1 MRIIDFHT
9 HAFPDSIAAAAIG
22 KLQAAS
28 HTRPFTDGT
37 VTGLRNSM
45 TEAGISA
52 SVVLPVATHPRQV
65 PHVNDAS
72 IALNDQAESSGIY
85 SFGCMHPDYADVRRE
100 LKRIA
105 DAGIRGIKLH
115 PVYQGVDFDDPRYL
129 RILDAAGDLGLTV
142 LIHAGLDVGFP
153 GVTHAS
159 PRMILNAVRSV
170 GPVTLVLAH
179 MGGWRCWE
187 QVERLL
193 PDTPVLL
200 DTSFSLGVMTPNGD
214 GKLRTQEELRM
225 LVHPAL
231 PQLREHDAETG
242 SELYD
247 TLRAYLENERS
258 LVKTAAA
265 LCIHRNTLLYRLE
278 KLRQLVE
285 LDLEDPEL
293 RLHLEISFRL
303 MERL

>member
-28 HTRPFTDGT
+28 HTRPFADGT
-37 VTGLRNSM
+37 VAGLRNSM

-85 SFGCMHPDYADVRRE
+85 SFGCMHPDYADVQRE

-105 DAGIRGIKLH
+105 GAGIRGIKLH
-115 PVYQGVDFDDPRYL
+115 PVYQGVDFDEPRYL
-129 RILDAAGDLGLTV
+129 RILETAGDLGLTV

-153 GVTHAS
+153 GVVHAS
-159 PRMILNAVRSV
+159 PQMILNAVRSV

-179 MGGWRCWE
+179 MGGWRCWRE
-187 QVERLL
+187 ARELL
-193 PDTPVLL
+193 SGTGVYI
-200 DTSFSLGVMTPNGD
+200 DTSFSLGRMTPNGD
-214 GKLRTQEELRM
+214 GHYRTPEEL
-225 LVHPAL
+225 AL
-231 PQLREHDAETG
+231 LSEAEFMETVRAFGADRVLFGTDCPWGAQKDALARFLSLPLAPQEQEAILHGNA
-242 SELYD
+242 
-247 TLRAYLENERS
+247 
-258 LVKTAAA
+258 
-265 LCIHRNTLLYRLE
+265 E
-278 KLRQLVE
+278 KLLGGDR
-285 LDLEDPEL
+285 
-293 RLHLEISFRL
+293 RA
-303 MERL
+303 